1 MGCIFPHRAADRYHH
16 AMPGPT
22 LLEVCVTSVESAVA
36 AERGGATRVELASDL
51 LEGGITP
58 SAGLITR
65 TRARVGIGLHVL
77 IRPRGGDFCYGADDY
92 AVMVEDV
99 RAARRLGADGVA
111 LGLLHPDGR
120 VDFERTRSLVELA
133 HPLPVTF
140 HRAFDVAADLPRAL
154 EEVIAAGAARLLT
167 SGGEPSALAGA
178 GTLADLVRAAGD
190 RLVIMAGGGIRAAN
204 ARAIVEQTG
213 VREVHAGLEEGAES
227 PMAHRPAR
235 LTLGAPDREFRRFL
249 VRDET
254 VRALVNTLSS

>member
-1 MGCIFPHRAADRYHH
+1 MGGIFPHRASDRYDR

-36 AERGGATRVELASDL
+36 AERGGAARVELASDL
-51 LEGGITP
+51 LEGGVTP

-65 TRARVGIGLHVL
+65 ARARVGIGLHVL

-99 RAARRLGADGVA
+99 RTARRLGADGVV

-133 HPLPVTF
+133 RPLPVTF
-140 HRAFDVAADLPRAL
+140 HRAFDLAADLPRAL
-154 EEVIAAGAARLLT
+154 EEVIATGAARLLT

-178 GTLADLVRAAGD
+178 GKLAELVRAAGD
-190 RLVIMAGGGIRAAN
+190 RLVVMAGGGIRAGS
-204 ARAIVEQTG
+204 ARAVVEQTG
-213 VREVHAGLEEGAES
+213 VREVHAGLEEAADG
-227 PMAHRPAR
+227 PMAHRPTR
-235 LTLGAPDREFRRFL
+235 LALGAPEREFRRFL
-249 VRDET
+249 VREET
-254 VRALVNTLSS
+254 VREFVEEL